1 MGDAVRMHTYADG
14 LRAAAIYAQDYLHA
28 ADVQQLQRVLHR
40 FAAIAECDECGT
52 DGLWRADAL
61 ERGVDH
67 HPADH
72 LFANDDSEEKS

>member
-1 MGDAVRMHTYADG
+1 MRVHTYADG

-28 ADVQQLQRVLHR
+28 ADVQQLQRVLRR

-52 DGLWRADAL
+52 DGLLRADAL

-67 HPADH
+67 HPLQGALD
-72 LFANDDSEEKS
+72 FTGGC

>member
-14 LRAAAIYAQDYLHA
+14 LRAAAVYAQDYLHA
-28 ADVQQLQRVLHR
+28 ADVQQLQRVLYR

-52 DGLWRADAL
+52 DGLLRADAL

-67 HPADH
+67 HPLQDVLDFTGGA
-72 LFANDDSEEKS
+72 